1 MTPVKLSNQS
11 LEFLSKLESK
21 QFKQLAKRV
30 FGLQRETFPADM
42 RHMTGWPGYYRLD
55 NGEFRIIYFPKE
67 SVIEISCIEKR
78 NDDQV
83 YRVFER
89 LQK

>member
-11 LEFLSKLESK
+11 LEFLNKLEPK

-30 FGLQRETFPADM
+30 FGLQSETFPADM
-42 RHMTGWPGYYRLD
+42 RHMKGWPGYFRLD
-55 NGEFRIIYFPKE
+55 NGEFRIVYFPKE
-67 SVIEISCIEKR
+67 LVIEISCIGKR
-78 NDDQV
+78 NYDQV
-83 YRVFER
+83 YRDFDR

>member
-11 LEFLSKLESK
+11 LEFLNKLESK

-30 FGLQRETFPADM
+30 FGLQNETFPNDM

-55 NGEFRIIYFPKE
+55 NGEFRIIYLPKE
-67 SVIEISCIEKR
+67 LVIEISCIGKR

-83 YRVFER
+83 YRDFER